1 MEERQRSY
9 KIRIEGHLDP
19 GWSERL
25 GGLAIRRCGTDS
37 GPTTTLTG
45 RVRDQ
50 SALRGIIDALMD
62 LRFEVVSVERLGAR
76 EE

>member
-1 MEERQRSY
+1 
-9 KIRIEGHLDP
+9 
-19 GWSERL
+19 
-25 GGLAIRRCGTDS
+25 
-37 GPTTTLTG
+37 
-45 RVRDQ
+45 VRDQ